1 MLKRFLCI
9 LISLFVAFT
18 VVGCSE
24 EEKSPEK
31 QSNEK
36 KPTSVSFK
44 EGKPEAAGDVFK
56 MPKIDQ
62 SSSDLV
68 IGEISKQA
76 KPDDSIT
83 LAGKGFSSDVK
94 AFVYSQSTEDDG
106 KFTPAQIIPIDDK
119 TMSIVIDK
127 SLKYG
132 VYGVYLEDASGKS
145 NVKYVN
151 TPVIWN
157 LGFTRLTAGD
167 ELNIYGQNLTAN
179 LGDKARVLLV
189 ADDGYCE
196 ISVTYADPYKITA
209 TIPSNLKDGASYE
222 VYIHSGHGGELGFAA
237 AQEKI
242 TFSKDSPTKR
252 EGKKINIV
260 DFGAK
265 PKDIQNDDAPAIQ
278 NAIASAKAGDTIYF
292 PPGVYFCNA
301 NITVP
306 VALKFE
312 GCGAEN
318 SIIVTSNALQQYLF
332 NVEMGPTEFEAIGFQ
347 HKQTTGRIQ
356 SGFIGFDNGTMTS
369 ENYNLYIHD
378 CSFIQSVT
386 TKSLY
391 TPINIDSSSGIL
403 IENNEFDS
411 TYMVTARNFSKTF
424 IRNNNMLANLYS
436 GAYYTQQVTYF
447 FNGRDMDFSGN
458 TIKGKDVLND
468 DSGIIETNDLT
479 TGRGFVLQGYG
490 ENLYVSKNHLERSG
504 HPLAGSG
511 ELFLIENNTGWSYE
525 GGIESGTENT
535 ITLKS
540 GTAFSASKGD
550 IISITDGTGRG
561 QYAFVETIKK
571 NVITVSGWKIAP
583 DATSRILISRCF
595 YNIAMYDN
603 FFNGHTNYRE
613 LPGST
618 TAIQVYGSTHNLFFV
633 NNEGEYLPEGIC
645 ISTYHEKKDKKVISW
660 CHFDGNKFNNCGEG
674 VRFYAITDASTE
686 KIVGS
691 YSIGITIRRNSFTD
705 TKDFTNANWK
715 NNGGIGIKIG
725 LPESLNSG
733 PKTGTWN
740 GNWLLG
746 TVIENNSF
754 ENSENADIILYK
766 HQGKTLL
773 RNNTNKNGDI
783 VTKHVGGE
791 APIIVK

>member
-1 MLKRFLCI
+1 MLKRVCCI
-9 LISLFVAFT
+9 LIAFVVAFA
-18 VVGCSE
+18 VAGCNKNAESQNSE
-24 EEKSPEK
+24 TP
-31 QSNEK
+31 K
-36 KPTSVSFK
+36 KKVT
-44 EGKPEAAGDVFK
+44 AALKKGEPKTQGDVFQ
-56 MPKIDQ
+56 MPEIQ
-62 SSSDLV
+62 SGGNLV
-68 IGEISKQA
+68 IAEISKQA
-76 KPDDSIT
+76 KPDDSVT
-83 LAGKGFSSDVK
+83 LAGKGFSASGLK
-94 AFVYSQSTEDDG
+94 AYVYSQSTKDNGKLTEA
-106 KFTPAQIIPIDDK
+106 KFTVIDDQ
-119 TMSIVIDK
+119 TMSVVIDK

-132 VYGVYLEDASGKS
+132 VYGIYLQDGSGKS
-145 NVKYVN
+145 NVKFVN
-151 TPVIWN
+151 KPAVWN
-157 LGFTRLTAGD
+157 LGFTSLSAGD
-167 ELNIYGQNLTAN
+167 DLNIYGENLTKD
-179 LGDKARVLLV
+179 LGNKVSVYLV
-189 ADDGYCE
+189 GEGEYCE
-196 ISVTYADPYKITA
+196 APVSYADPYKITA
-209 TIPSNLKDGASYE
+209 TVPLNLKDGANYE
-222 VYIHSGHGGELGFAA
+222 VRIHSGHGGNEGFATA
-237 AQEKI
+237 SEKI
-242 TFSKDSPTKR
+242 TFSKNPVTNFNGKVIDVTK
-252 EGKKINIV
+252 
-260 DFGAK
+260 FGAD
-265 PKDIQNDDAPAIQ
+265 PKNIQNDDAPAIQ
-278 NAIASAKAGDTIYF
+278 KAINSAKKGDIIAF
-292 PPGVYFCNA
+292 PPGVYFCNQ
-301 NITVP
+301 NITVTKS
-306 VALKFE
+306 LRFE
-312 GCGAEN
+312 GSGAKN
-318 SIIVTSNALQQYLF
+318 SIIVTSNALEKQLF
-332 NVEMGPTEFEAIGFQ
+332 DVQIGPTEFTALGFQ
-347 HKQTTGRIQ
+347 HKQTVGRIQ
-356 SGFIGFDNGTMTS
+356 SGFIGFEDGSMTAT
-369 ENYNLYIHD
+369 NYNLYIHD

-391 TPINIDSSSGIL
+391 TPIDVNYSSGIV

-411 TYMVTARNFSKTF
+411 TYMVAARNFSKTF

-436 GAYYTQQVTYF
+436 GAYYTQQVTF
-447 FNGRDMDFSGN
+447 FLNGRDMDFSGN
-458 TIKGKDVLND
+458 TIKGKDVLKD

-511 ELFLIENNTGWSYE
+511 ELFLIENNVGWSYE
-525 GGIESGTENT
+525 GGIASGTENT
-535 ITLKS
+535 VTLPV
-540 GTAFSASKGD
+540 GTTFTANKGD
-550 IISITDGTGRG
+550 IISITDGRGRG
-561 QYAFVETIKK
+561 QYAFVEMIKK
-571 NVITVSGWKIAP
+571 NVITVSGWEIAP

-645 ISTYHEKKDKKVISW
+645 ISTYHQKKDKKVISW

-686 KIVGS
+686 KITGS

-705 TKDFTNANWK
+705 TKDFTNPNWK

-733 PKTGTWN
+733 PKTATWN

-791 APIIVK
+791 AAIVVK